1 MAGCPQGGNLEAEA
15 SMQNEFDFVFHELFR
30 RTYPQLLAYATGFV
44 GSCDAEDVVEDVFA
58 DLWKQRNHIVVGDK
72 IKSYLF
78 RSVYTHALNVL
89 KHRKITAGYLT
100 AVDEINE
107 QRMDFLDMSSENG
120 ERYMERRDLNERV
133 NKAIMELPEKCRQVF
148 RLSYLQGMSNKDISQ
163 ALDLSVRTVET
174 HMYRAL
180 RLLRERLKDMALF
193 VIFFIF
199 H

>member
-1 MAGCPQGGNLEAEA
+1 
-15 SMQNEFDFVFHELFR
+15 
-30 RTYPQLLAYATGFV
+30 
-44 GSCDAEDVVEDVFA
+44 
-58 DLWKQRNHIVVGDK
+58 
-72 IKSYLF
+72 
-78 RSVYTHALNVL
+78 
-89 KHRKITAGYLT
+89 
-100 AVDEINE
+100 
-107 QRMDFLDMSSENG
+107 MDFLDMSSENG
-120 ERYMERRDLNERV
+120 ERYMERRDLNERI